1 MVHLFSKEFCFYEK
15 MWLIRFFIF
24 IPGGTGCVVMLNKI
38 RKIVT
43 LCLEH
48 SEGKDWKT
56 VTKSIQINV

>member
-1 MVHLFSKEFCFYEK
+1 MAYKVFHFYT
-15 MWLIRFFIF
+15 
-24 IPGGTGCVVMLNKI
+24 GGTGCVVMLNKI